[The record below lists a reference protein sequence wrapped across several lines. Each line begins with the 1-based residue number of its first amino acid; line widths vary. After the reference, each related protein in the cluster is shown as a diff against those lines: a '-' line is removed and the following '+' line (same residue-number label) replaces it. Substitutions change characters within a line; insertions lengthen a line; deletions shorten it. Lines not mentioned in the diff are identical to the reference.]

1 MKKIVLSLILVVSL
15 WGEES
20 FIDRTV
26 KKAKEG
32 MAKIVQKGEGVLV
45 DKTLTNSINAVLDKK
60 HIEIKSLK
68 KNPKTNALQMIVYL
82 NGEKKYLSITLKDFE
97 WGYSKDEESIII
109 QKIKLSTNIEY
120 IEYLIKDTLKR
131 YHNVIVVPNY
141 LSTASFLE
149 SIRSPKK
156 INYTPKARAP
166 FDFLR
171 YQFDKRYFNV
181 EEFVVKNK
189 TLKAKM
195 FAKGSDKIEFEL
207 ARYDLF
213 TSNNRRFIVMKNIS
227 IKSTNKPWMASII
240 KTWNN
245 SIRFDYEENFYQVLA
260 GKQPSPKMPNKQIKK
275 TEPKKKNTQKQK
287 SNNK

>member
-1 MKKIVLSLILVVSL
+1 MEKIVLSLILVISL
-15 WGEES
+15 WGEEN

-32 MAKIVQKGEGVLV
+32 MAKIVQKGESVLV

-68 KNPKTNALQMIVYL
+68 KNLKTNALQMIVYL
-82 NGEKKYLSITLKDFE
+82 NGEKKYLSIILKDFE

-120 IEYLIKDTLKR
+120 IEYLINDTLKR

-149 SIRSPKK
+149 SIRPPKK
-156 INYTPKARAP
+156 INYIPKARAP

-171 YQFDKRYFNV
+171 YKFDKRYFNV
-181 EEFVVKNK
+181 EDFVVKNK
-189 TLKAKM
+189 TLKAQM
-195 FAKGSDKIEFEL
+195 FAKGSDKIQFEL
-207 ARYDLF
+207 GRYDLF

-245 SIRFDYEENFYQVLA
+245 SIRFDYEDNFYQVLA
-260 GKQPSPKMPNKQIKK
+260 GKQPSPKMINKQIKNG
-275 TEPKKKNTQKQK
+275 EPKKKNIQKQK